1 MSATAHA
8 YGGLFVRS
16 VCSVHVGNH
25 LHQCREHTL
34 QVIARTGP
42 QLLTDALMATGLQR
56 KDGWFDLQY
65 DRNGVGECGACKWQR
80 W

>member
-8 YGGLFVRS
+8 YGGLFGRS